1 VRIVV
6 YGAGAVGGVV
16 GSLLHRAGTPVT
28 LIARGPHLA
37 ALQSTGLRLV
47 TPSFDVTQQIPAV
60 AGPGEVAWTGDEVV
74 LVSVKSDATASVAG
88 LLAATAPA
96 GIAVVSL
103 QNGVSNEPTLA
114 SSFERTYG
122 ITVMA
127 PTLHLEPGVVHAK
140 SAGAPAILDIG
151 RWPSGVD
158 GTCARVAEAFREAGI
173 VSEPRRDIMAWK
185 YRKLLMNL
193 GNVVDAFCV
202 PGEAADSLTR
212 ALRAEADLVLAAAGI
227 AVIPEA
233 ADLARRG
240 DLLRRGPSLEPTGG
254 STWQSLVRGT
264 GSIETDQLNG
274 EIVRLGLAHGVT
286 TPFNTRVVAFARQA
300 LAAAVPPRSA
310 DPATLLD

>member
-1 VRIVV
+1 M

-37 ALQSTGLRLV
+37 AIQSTGLRLV
-47 TPSFDVTQQIPAV
+47 TPSLDVMQQIPAV
-60 AGPGEVAWTGDEVV
+60 AGPGKVAWTGDEVV
-74 LVSVKSDATASVAG
+74 LVSVKSDATASVAS
-88 LLAATAPA
+88 LLSAAAPKSV
-96 GIAVVSL
+96 AVVSL

-114 SSFERTYG
+114 RSFDRTYG

-127 PTLHLEPGVVHAK
+127 PTTHLEPGVVHVK

-158 GTCARVAEAFREAGI
+158 DTCARVAAAFREAGI
-173 VSEPRRDIMAWK
+173 VSEPRPDIMAWK

-202 PGEAADSLTR
+202 PGEAADSLAD
-212 ALRAEADLVLAAAGI
+212 ALRGEADLVLAAAGI
-227 AVIPEA
+227 AVIPA
-233 ADLARRG
+233 SVDLARRG
-240 DLLRRGPSLEPTGG
+240 DLLRRGPSLGPTGG

-264 GSIETDQLNG
+264 GSVETDSLNG
-274 EIVRLGLAHGVT
+274 EIVRLGLSHGVP
-286 TPFNTRVVAFARQA
+286 TPFNERVVAFAHRA
-300 LAAAVPPRSA
+300 LAAGVPPRSVDA
-310 DPATLLD
+310 ATLLG